1 MEEQTNARPE
11 EERETSGHGNAVASP
26 APGELEHVR
35 SFLSLHDHASS
46 GEQSLPPSAA
56 TVRSWLRSSGLIDP
70 DEPVDPADLAWALD
84 VRAALTAKVHENA
97 GSARDHEAVEVLN
110 RAAQEAGL
118 KLCFGCVDNR
128 LHTDASGV
136 RGAIGR
142 LLGVTFLADL
152 DGSLHRLRECSAPTC
167 TVVFYDRTKNHTGR
181 WCSMATCGNR
191 DKVRRF
197 RERERERASANTEAP
212 DPAVG

>member
-1 MEEQTNARPE
+1 MDAPTNAPTGD
-11 EERETSGHGNAVASP
+11 ERAPGHGDAVASP

-35 SFLSLHDHASS
+35 GFLSLHDHTHS

-56 TVRSWLRSSGLIDP
+56 TLESWLRRSDLIDR
-70 DEPVDPADLAWALD
+70 DEPVEPADLAWALD
-84 VRAALTAKVHENA
+84 VRTALSAKVRENA
-97 GSARDHEAVEVLN
+97 GSPRDHDAVEILN
-110 RAAQEAGL
+110 RAAQETGL

-128 LHTDASGV
+128 LHTEALGV

-152 DGSLHRLRECSAPTC
+152 EGTFHRLRECSSPTC
-167 TVVFYDRTKNHTGR
+167 TVVFYDRTKNHTTR

-197 RERERERASANTEAP
+197 RERERATANAETP
-212 DPAVG
+212 DATRR